1 MDKLQ
6 ENALSKKDAWVARQ
20 RREVDIRAQTMLYDA
35 GETAEVH
42 VSWSAVRVMFI
53 GLRSSL
59 AGQVTEEMKSSWSF
73 IPSNTYQEQFV
84 FPLFFKSP
92 TDFMPDIH

>member
-35 GETAEVH
+35 GETAEGH
-42 VSWSAVRVMFI
+42 VPWSTVRMMFF

-73 IPSNTYQEQFV
+73 IPSNTDRVQFV
-84 FPLFFKSP
+84 FPLFFS
-92 TDFMPDIH
+92 TFF